1 VVIVLAKRGIAFRGN
16 WDSAARK
23 ENGNFEFFIKWLAK
37 YDESL
42 SEHLSTATKN
52 ARYLSPPIQNEMI
65 NCLGESI
72 RNNLVTDIM
81 KSKLISVMADESSD
95 VSMTEQLAVCIRYLN
110 ASSDDEVSVNEVFLG
125 FVELPTTDA
134 STITDS
140 LLGNL
145 SKWGLD
151 TERQRGMGFDGASN
165 MSGTQSGV
173 QARITQRYPKA
184 IYVTHSF
191 SHCLNLVIVASCNK
205 VQEIKNFMTTFQELS
220 FLFSYSPKRKEIL
233 KQNFSTSSDA
243 EDLLADCPKEEH
255 EERLFKSALNR
266 ESLPSPSDTRW
277 RSRVDSISSFLANYS
292 KIYDAV
298 A

>member
-1 VVIVLAKRGIAFRGN
+1 M
-16 WDSAARK
+16 K

-42 SEHLSTATKN
+42 SEHLSTAAKN
-52 ARYLSPPIQNEMI
+52 ARYLSPQIQNKMI

-72 RNNLVTDIM
+72 RNALVTDIR
-81 KSKLISVMADESSD
+81 KSKFISVMADVSSD

-110 ASSDDEVSVNEVFLG
+110 ASSDDKVSVNEVFLG

-151 TERQRGMGFDGASN
+151 TERLRGMGFDGASN

-184 IYVTHSF
+184 RDRVNAEIVHFYAEKIQKMHFQNVNASWDAGRLFVLDH
-191 SHCLNLVIVASCNK
+191 LNK
-205 VQEIKNFMTTFQELS
+205 T
-220 FLFSYSPKRKEIL
+220 
-233 KQNFSTSSDA
+233 KQN
-243 EDLLADCPKEEH
+243 LAKWKYRGRHIGMSRAGD
-255 EERLFKSALNR
+255 
-266 ESLPSPSDTRW
+266 W
-277 RSRVDSISSFLANYS
+277 RRF
-292 KIYDAV
+292 
-298 A
+298 